1 MDGQY
6 GVTGDAWL
14 ASTRVAEFRADP
26 GRHHATEDELG
37 MPWMIALVGVPLMAL
52 KM

>member
-14 ASTRVAEFRADP
+14 ATTLGAEVSADP

-37 MPWMIALVGVPLMAL
+37 MPWMIVLVGVPLMAL